1 MVEELKNKIKIIADY
16 FKDFD
21 SFIELHDFRTYLLF
35 TLTSQVPTNVLAQLG
50 IGGSRNVITIPYNPA
65 HNIYYQKINLMTSGS
80 MIIYVKRE
88 ALKSELVIEKDDP
101 LFKDFLNS
109 NELSLAFR
117 GKEKIL
123 FPEISDV
130 SNFDLGGDSSPLTIE
145 VDDLFYTLESFI
157 AVLEPNILFVL
168 DRDGSEPDLIF
179 TFNMMPQLPGQ
190 LNKNVLKIDVFLDQA
205 HKTKGITY
213 VKREENYTLKYM
225 KDIKEI
231 SHADLYNSAFSVVIH
246 IKSFHKPY

>member
-1 MVEELKNKIKIIADY
+1 
-16 FKDFD
+16 
-21 SFIELHDFRTYLLF
+21 
-35 TLTSQVPTNVLAQLG
+35 
-50 IGGSRNVITIPYNPA
+50 
-65 HNIYYQKINLMTSGS
+65 MTSGS

-88 ALKSELVIEKDDP
+88 MLKSELVIEKDDP

-130 SNFDLGGDSSPLTIE
+130 SNFDLEGDSSPLTIE
-145 VDDLFYTLESFI
+145 VDDLFYSLESFI

-168 DRDGSEPDLIF
+168 DRDDSEPDLIF

-213 VKREENYTLKYM
+213 IKREENYTLKYM
-225 KDIKEI
+225 TDIKEI